1 MAPPPADIHRIHVG
15 QGERAAAELT
25 DAHLAEALAALDR
38 DGIVLV
44 HNAIE
49 PRTVEKLAAKMRADH
64 EEVSARRPMV
74 GNESLQ
80 PPRDHPYLLAEICYN
95 PFAIQVLLALL
106 GEGFYWDNY
115 AQNAVHPHSEGKQT
129 VHADHLPVFPSD
141 ELHDRPHATTMA
153 VVNVPLCEFTV
164 ENGAT

>member
-1 MAPPPADIHRIHVG
+1 MHSSQDASDIVV
-15 QGERAAAELT
+15 
-25 DAHLAEALAALDR
+25 DDR
-38 DGIVLV
+38 
-44 HNAIE
+44 
-49 PRTVEKLAAKMRADH
+49 
-64 EEVSARRPMV
+64 
-74 GNESLQ
+74 
-80 PPRDHPYLLAEICYN
+80 
-95 PFAIQVLLALL
+95 
-106 GEGFYWDNY
+106 DNY